1 VLVAL
6 LLTLSISLNVITAA
20 AVYRLWLWARV
31 TAAIGTPAIL
41 GSSRGLEAAVR
52 IVLGRKK

>member
-1 VLVAL
+1 M

-20 AVYRLWLWARV
+20 AVYRLWLWAKL
-31 TAAIGTPAIL
+31 TAFIGTPAIL